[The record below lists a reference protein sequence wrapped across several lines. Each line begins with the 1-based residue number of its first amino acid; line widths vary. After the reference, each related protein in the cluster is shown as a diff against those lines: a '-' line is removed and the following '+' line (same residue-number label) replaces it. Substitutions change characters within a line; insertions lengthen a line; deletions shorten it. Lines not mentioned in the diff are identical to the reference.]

1 MMAPICNYS
10 ERISVD
16 WNPEFKDDAIIFGQK
31 ISHLFPNSN
40 LTDTTKFLKK
50 GDVFVLLPGENFEV
64 DFLINKIR
72 DKCPQAIVT
81 DKKIC
86 QLLGNLPQYCETF
99 VWDNLKDYI
108 GFIAAGFYNNPSDKL
123 DVTAVTGTDGK
134 TTVVN
139 LAASIFANS
148 FEDSAAI
155 GTLGVVIYRK
165 NQRKQVLQDYG
176 PANLTTPSAVIL
188 QSIFDKLR
196 NEKIG
201 KVFLEASSIGI
212 ISQRLQGTNIK
223 TAVFTNLGSDH
234 LDLHGNLGNLAHS
247 KSQLFSHPAL
257 TNIVFTGKN
266 RLQPLEV
273 HLVYEAIERS
283 DAKKISVGIKTFP
296 NKPTNLTSEI
306 LIVEKDV
313 SRFGTLVSV
322 IKNDKE
328 SEPFLIK
335 IFGKHNLE
343 NLSLVAGLLSDDLKT
358 SNAKKILGD
367 CRLPEGRFELLGG
380 ENLPL
385 VCIDFAHTPE
395 SLKVTLE
402 TLYRLKEKKSSH
414 LICVFGCGGNRDI
427 NKRPIM
433 GKIAASYADHGYITS
448 DNPREEPIDKISR
461 EIMSGIC
468 FKKKGDWI
476 LIPDRKKAIEA
487 AITKADKNDIV
498 LIAGK
503 GHEKTQQIKGIL
515 FEFCDKRV
523 VKDLIQSG
531 IN

>member
-1 MMAPICNYS
+1 MMNPIYNYS
-10 ERISVD
+10 EQISVD
-16 WNPEFKDDAIIFGQK
+16 WNPEFKEDAIIFGQK
-31 ISHLFPNSN
+31 LSHLFPNSS
-40 LTDTTKFLKK
+40 LTDTTKFIKK
-50 GDVFVLLPGENFEV
+50 GDVFVLLPGEKFGV

-72 DKCPQAIVT
+72 DKCPHAIVT
-81 DKKIC
+81 DKKIR
-86 QLLGNLPQYCETF
+86 QLLGNLPQYCKTF
-99 VWDNLKDYI
+99 FWDNLKDYI

-165 NQRKQVLQDYG
+165 KQRKQVLQGYD
-176 PANLTTPSAVIL
+176 PVNLTTPSAVIL

-212 ISQRLQGTNIK
+212 ITQRLQGTNIK

-234 LDLHGNLGNLAHS
+234 LDLHGDIGNLAYS

-257 TNIVFTGKN
+257 TKIVFTEKN
-266 RLQPLEV
+266 RFQHSETHV
-273 HLVYEAIERS
+273 VYDTIEKS
-283 DAKKISVGIKTFP
+283 DAKKISVGIKAFP

-306 LIVEKDV
+306 LIVEKNV
-313 SRFGTLVSV
+313 SRLGTLVSV
-322 IKNDKE
+322 IKDDKE

-335 IFGKHNLE
+335 IFGRHNLE
-343 NLSLVAGLLSDDLKT
+343 NLSLVAGILADDLKA
-358 SNAKKILGD
+358 SNAGKILRD
-367 CRLPEGRFELLGG
+367 CRLPEGRFELLDR

-395 SLKVTLE
+395 SLKVTLQ
-402 TLYRLKEKKSSH
+402 TLDRLKQKSSSN
-414 LICVFGCGGNRDI
+414 LICVFGCGGNRDA

-448 DNPREEPIDKISR
+448 DNPREEPINKISQD
-461 EIMSGIC
+461 IMSGIC
-468 FKKKGDWI
+468 LKKKGDWL
-476 LIPDRKKAIEA
+476 LIPDRRKAIET
-487 AITKADKNDIV
+487 AITNADKNDIV

-503 GHEKTQQIKGIL
+503 GHEKTQQIKGVL
-515 FEFCDKRV
+515 FEFCDKSV
-523 VKDLIQSG
+523 VEELIQKG
-531 IN
+531 IH

>member
-1 MMAPICNYS
+1 MMTPVYNHS
-10 ERISVD
+10 ERIAVD
-16 WNPEFKDDAIIFGQK
+16 WNPEFKDDAIIFGRK
-31 ISHLFPNSN
+31 LSHLFPNSN
-40 LTDTTKFLKK
+40 LTDTTKVIKK
-50 GDVFVLLPGENFEV
+50 GDVFVLIPGENFGV

-72 DKCPQAIVT
+72 DNCPHAIIT
-81 DKKIC
+81 DKKIRR
-86 QLLGNLPQYCETF
+86 LLGTLPQHCKTF
-99 VWDNLKDYI
+99 FWENLKDYI
-108 GFIAAGFYNNPSDKL
+108 GFIAAGFYNNPSDNL

-165 NQRKQVLQDYG
+165 KQRKQVLQGYD
-176 PANLTTPSAVIL
+176 PVNLTTPSAVIL

-212 ISQRLQGTNIK
+212 ITQRLQGTNIK

-234 LDLHGNLGNLAHS
+234 LDFHGNIGNLAYS

-257 TNIVFTGKN
+257 TNIVFTEKN
-266 RLQPLEV
+266 RFQHSEIDV
-273 HLVYEAIERS
+273 VYKAIEMS
-283 DAKKISVGIKTFP
+283 DAKKISVGIKAFP
-296 NKPTNLTSEI
+296 DKPAKLTSEI
-306 LIVEKDV
+306 LIAEKNV
-313 SRFGTLVSV
+313 SRLGTLVSV
-322 IKNDKE
+322 IKNDEE

-335 IFGKHNLE
+335 IFGRHNLE
-343 NLSLVAGLLSDDLKT
+343 NLSLVAGILADDLKA
-358 SNAKKILGD
+358 SNAGKILRD
-367 CRLPEGRFELLGG
+367 CRLPEGRFELLDR

-395 SLKVTLE
+395 SLKVTLQ
-402 TLYRLKEKKSSH
+402 TLDRLKQKSSSN
-414 LICVFGCGGNRDI
+414 LICVFGCGGNRDT

-448 DNPREEPIDKISR
+448 DNPREEPINKISQD
-461 EIMSGIC
+461 IMSGIC
-468 FKKKGDWI
+468 LKKKGDWL
-476 LIPDRKKAIEA
+476 LIPDRRQAIEA
-487 AITKADKNDIV
+487 AITNADKNDIV

-503 GHEKTQQIKGIL
+503 GHEKTQQIKGVF
-515 FEFCDKRV
+515 FEFCDKSV
-523 VKDLIQSG
+523 VEELIQKG
-531 IN
+531 IH

>member
-1 MMAPICNYS
+1 MMSPIYNYS

-16 WNPEFKDDAIIFGQK
+16 WNPEFKDDAISFGQK
-31 ISHLFPNSN
+31 ISRLFPNSN
-40 LTDTTKFLKK
+40 LTDTTTFLKK
-50 GDVFVLLPGENFEV
+50 GDIFVLLPGENFGV
-64 DFLINKIR
+64 DYLINKIR
-72 DKCPQAIVT
+72 DKCPHAIVT
-81 DKKIC
+81 DKKVR
-86 QLLGNLPQYCETF
+86 QLLGNLPRYCKTF
-99 VWDNLKDYI
+99 FWDNLKDYI

-165 NQRKQVLQDYG
+165 NQRKQVLQDYS
-176 PANLTTPSAVIL
+176 PINLTTPSAVIL
-188 QSIFDKLR
+188 QKIFDKLR

-212 ISQRLQGTNIK
+212 ITQRLQGTNIK
-223 TAVFTNLGSDH
+223 TAVFTNLGNDH
-234 LDLHGNLGNLAHS
+234 LDLHGNLGNLAYS

-257 TNIVFTGKN
+257 TNIVFAEKN
-266 RLQPLEV
+266 RLQHSEIHV
-273 HLVYEAIERS
+273 VYEAIERS
-283 DAKKISVGIKTFP
+283 GVKKTSVGITALPDKS
-296 NKPTNLTSEI
+296 TNLTSEI
-306 LIVEKDV
+306 MIVEKNV
-313 SRFGTLVSV
+313 SRFGTMVSV
-322 IKNDKE
+322 IKNAEE
-328 SEPFLIK
+328 SKPFLIK

-343 NLSLVAGLLSDDLKT
+343 NLSLVVGLLADELNV
-358 SNAKKILGD
+358 SNAEKILGD
-367 CRLPEGRFELLGG
+367 CKLPEGRFELFDR

-395 SLKVTLE
+395 SLKVTLQ
-402 TLYRLKEKKSSH
+402 TLNRLKENKSSN

-427 NKRPIM
+427 SKRPIM
-433 GKIAASYADHGYITS
+433 GKIAASYADFGYITS
-448 DNPREEPIDKISR
+448 DNPRKEPVDKISQ

-468 FKKKGDWI
+468 LKKKGDWL
-476 LIPDRKKAIEA
+476 LIPDRRKAIET

-498 LIAGK
+498 LIGGK
-503 GHEKTQQIKGIL
+503 GHEKTQQIKGVL

-523 VKDLIQSG
+523 VEDLIQKG

>member
-1 MMAPICNYS
+1 M
-10 ERISVD
+10 
-16 WNPEFKDDAIIFGQK
+16 
-31 ISHLFPNSN
+31 
-40 LTDTTKFLKK
+40 
-50 GDVFVLLPGENFEV
+50 LPGENFGV

-72 DKCPQAIVT
+72 DKCPHAIVT
-81 DKKIC
+81 DKKIR
-86 QLLGNLPQYCETF
+86 QLLGNLPQYCKTF
-99 VWDNLKDYI
+99 FWDNLKDYI

-165 NQRKQVLQDYG
+165 KNKESKCYRIMVRS
-176 PANLTTPSAVIL
+176 NLTTPSAVIL

-212 ISQRLQGTNIK
+212 ITQRLQGTNIK

-234 LDLHGNLGNLAHS
+234 LDLHGNLGNLAYS

-257 TNIVFTGKN
+257 TNIVFTEKN
-266 RLQPLEV
+266 RFQHSEIDV
-273 HLVYEAIERS
+273 VYEAIEKS
-283 DAKKISVGIKTFP
+283 DAKKISVGIKAFP
-296 NKPTNLTSEI
+296 DKPTNLTSEI
-306 LIVEKDV
+306 LIVEKNV

-335 IFGKHNLE
+335 IFGRHNLE
-343 NLSLVAGLLSDDLKT
+343 NLSLVAGLLADDLKA
-358 SNAKKILGD
+358 SNAGKILRD
-367 CRLPEGRFELLGG
+367 CRLPEGRFELLDR
-380 ENLPL
+380 ENFPL

-395 SLKVTLE
+395 SLKVTLQ
-402 TLYRLKEKKSSH
+402 TLNRLKQKSSSN
-414 LICVFGCGGNRDI
+414 LICVFGCGGNRDA

-433 GKIAASYADHGYITS
+433 GKNSS
-448 DNPREEPIDKISR
+448 LLCRSR
-461 EIMSGIC
+461 IHH
-468 FKKKGDWI
+468 F
-476 LIPDRKKAIEA
+476 R
-487 AITKADKNDIV
+487 
-498 LIAGK
+498 
-503 GHEKTQQIKGIL
+503 
-515 FEFCDKRV
+515 
-523 VKDLIQSG
+523 
-531 IN
+531 

>member
-1 MMAPICNYS
+1 MMSPIYNYS
-10 ERISVD
+10 ERIPVN
-16 WNPEFKDDAIIFGQK
+16 WNPESKDDAINFGQK

-50 GDVFVLLPGENFEV
+50 GDVFVLLPGEKFGV
-64 DFLINKIR
+64 DFLINKLR
-72 DKCPQAIVT
+72 DKCPHAIVT
-81 DKKIC
+81 DKKIR
-86 QLLGNLPQYCETF
+86 QLLGNLPQYCKTF
-99 VWDNLKDYI
+99 FWDNLKDYI

-139 LAASIFANS
+139 LAASVFANS

-165 NQRKQVLQDYG
+165 NQRKQVLQDYS
-176 PANLTTPSAVIL
+176 PANLTTPSAVVL
-188 QSIFDKLR
+188 QSIFEKLR
-196 NEKIG
+196 NEQIG

-212 ISQRLQGTNIK
+212 TTQRLQGTNIK

-234 LDLHGNLGNLAHS
+234 LDIHGDLGNLAYS
-247 KSQLFSHPAL
+247 KSQLFAHPAL
-257 TNIVFTGKN
+257 TNIVFTEKN
-266 RLQPLEV
+266 RFQHSEI
-273 HLVYEAIERS
+273 HAVYEAIERS
-283 DAKKISVGIKTFP
+283 DAKKISVGIKAFP

-306 LIVEKDV
+306 LIVEKNV
-313 SRFGTLVSV
+313 SRLGTMVSV
-322 IKNDKE
+322 IKNDEE

-343 NLSLVAGLLSDDLKT
+343 NLSLVAGLLPDDFKVG
-358 SNAKKILGD
+358 NAGKVLGD
-367 CRLPEGRFELLGG
+367 CRLPEGRFELLDK

-395 SLKVTLE
+395 SLKVTLQ
-402 TLYRLKEKKSSH
+402 TLGRLKEKRSSN

-427 NKRPIM
+427 KKRPIM

-448 DNPREEPIDKISR
+448 DNPREESIEKISQ

-468 FKKKGDWI
+468 LKKKGDWL
-476 LIPDRKKAIEA
+476 LIPDRRKAIEA
-487 AITKADKNDIV
+487 AITKADKDDIV

-503 GHEKTQQIKGIL
+503 GHEKTQQIKGVL

-523 VKDLIQSG
+523 AEEFIQKG

>member
-1 MMAPICNYS
+1 MMTPICNYS
-10 ERISVD
+10 EQISVD
-16 WNPEFKDDAIIFGQK
+16 WNPEFKEDAIIFGQK
-31 ISHLFPNSN
+31 LSHLFPNSS
-40 LTDTTKFLKK
+40 LTDTTKYIKK
-50 GDVFVLLPGENFEV
+50 GDVFVLLPGENFGV
-64 DFLINKIR
+64 DFLKNKIR
-72 DKCPQAIVT
+72 DKSPHAIVT
-81 DKKIC
+81 DKKIRR
-86 QLLGNLPQYCETF
+86 LLGNLPQYCKTF
-99 VWDNLKDYI
+99 FWDNLKDYV

-165 NQRKQVLQDYG
+165 KQRKQVLQDYG
-176 PANLTTPSAVIL
+176 PVNLTTPSAVIL

-196 NEKIG
+196 NEKIR

-212 ISQRLQGTNIK
+212 ITQRLQGTNIK

-234 LDLHGNLGNLAHS
+234 LDFHGDIGNLAYS

-257 TNIVFTGKN
+257 TNIVFTEKN
-266 RLQPLEV
+266 RFQHSEIDV
-273 HLVYEAIERS
+273 VYKAIEKS
-283 DAKKISVGIKTFP
+283 DAKKISVGIKAFP
-296 NKPTNLTSEI
+296 DKPTNLTSEV
-306 LIVEKDV
+306 LIVEKNV

-322 IKNDKE
+322 MKNDME

-343 NLSLVAGLLSDDLKT
+343 NLSLVAGLLSDDLKVG
-358 SNAKKILGD
+358 NAKKILGD
-367 CRLPEGRFELLGG
+367 CKLPEGRFELLDR

-395 SLKVTLE
+395 SLKVTLL
-402 TLYRLKEKKSSH
+402 TLDRLKEKKSSN

-427 NKRPIM
+427 NKRPMM
-433 GKIAASYADHGYITS
+433 GKIAASYADYGYITS
-448 DNPREEPIDKISR
+448 DNPREEPINKISQ

-468 FKKKGDWI
+468 LKKKSNWL
-476 LIPDRKKAIEA
+476 LIPDRGKAIEA
-487 AITKADKNDIV
+487 AITKAGKNDII

-503 GHEKTQQIKGIL
+503 GHEKTQQIKGVL
-515 FEFCDKRV
+515 FEFCDKKV
-523 VKDLIQSG
+523 VENLIQRG

>member
-1 MMAPICNYS
+1 MAPIYNYS
-10 ERISVD
+10 RRISVD
-16 WNPEFKDDAIIFGQK
+16 WNPKFKDDAIAFGQK

-40 LTDTTKFLKK
+40 LTDNTKFLKK
-50 GDVFVLLPGENFEV
+50 GDVFVLLPGENFGV

-72 DKCPQAIVT
+72 DYSPHAIIT
-81 DKKIC
+81 DKKIRR
-86 QLLGNLPQYCETF
+86 LLGNLPQYCKTF
-99 VWDNLKDYI
+99 FWENLKDYI
-108 GFIAAGFYNNPSDKL
+108 GFIAAGFYNNPSDEL
-123 DVTAVTGTDGK
+123 NVTAVTGTDGK

-139 LAASIFANS
+139 LAASILANS

-165 NQRKQVLQDYG
+165 NQKEVVLQDYG
-176 PANLTTPSAVIL
+176 PSNLTTPSAVIL
-188 QSIFDKLR
+188 QGIFDKLR

-212 ISQRLQGTNIK
+212 ITQRLQGTNIK

-234 LDLHGNLGNLAHS
+234 LDLHGNLGNLAYS

-257 TNIVFTGKN
+257 TNIVFTEKN
-266 RLQPLEV
+266 RFKHSEIQ
-273 HLVYEAIERS
+273 LVYETIEKS
-283 DAKKISVGIKTFP
+283 DAKKISVGIKAFP
-296 NKPTNLTSEI
+296 DKSSNLTSKI
-306 LIVEKDV
+306 LVVEKNV
-313 SRFGTLVSV
+313 SRLGTLVSV
-322 IKNDKE
+322 IKNNEE
-328 SEPFLIK
+328 SEPFIIK

-343 NLSLVAGLLSDDLKT
+343 NLSLVAGILADNLT
-358 SNAKKILGD
+358 VSNAGAILRD
-367 CRLPEGRFELLGG
+367 CRLPEGRFDLLDR

-395 SLKVTLE
+395 SLKVTLQ
-402 TLYRLKEKKSSH
+402 TLDRLKKKSSSN

-427 NKRPIM
+427 KKRPVM

-448 DNPREEPIDKISR
+448 DNPREESIDKISQD
-461 EIMSGIC
+461 IMSGIC
-468 FKKKGDWI
+468 LKKKSSW
-476 LIPDRKKAIEA
+476 LPIPDRRKAIEV

-503 GHEKTQQIKGIL
+503 GHEKTQQIKGVL

-523 VKDLIQSG
+523 VEELIEKG

>member
-1 MMAPICNYS
+1 MMTPIYNYS

-50 GDVFVLLPGENFEV
+50 GDVFVLLPGENFGV

-72 DKCPQAIVT
+72 DKCPHAIVT
-81 DKKIC
+81 DKKIRR
-86 QLLGNLPQYCETF
+86 LLGNLPQYCKTF
-99 VWDNLKDYI
+99 FWDNLKDYI

-165 NQRKQVLQDYG
+165 KQRKQVLQDYG
-176 PANLTTPSAVIL
+176 PVNLTTPSAVIL

-212 ISQRLQGTNIK
+212 ITQRLQGTNIK

-234 LDLHGNLGNLAHS
+234 LDLHGNLGNLAYS

-257 TNIVFTGKN
+257 TNIVFTEKN
-266 RLQPLEV
+266 RFQHSEIDV
-273 HLVYEAIERS
+273 VYEAIEKS
-283 DAKKISVGIKTFP
+283 DAKKISVGIKAFP

-306 LIVEKDV
+306 LIVEKNV

-335 IFGKHNLE
+335 IFGRHNLE
-343 NLSLVAGLLSDDLKT
+343 NLSLVAGILADDLKA
-358 SNAKKILGD
+358 SNAGKILRD
-367 CRLPEGRFELLGG
+367 CRLPEGRFELLDR

-395 SLKVTLE
+395 SLKVTLQ
-402 TLYRLKEKKSSH
+402 TLDRLKQKSSSN
-414 LICVFGCGGNRDI
+414 LICVFGCGGNRDT

-448 DNPREEPIDKISR
+448 DNPREEPINKISQD
-461 EIMSGIC
+461 IMSGIC
-468 FKKKGDWI
+468 LKKKGDWL
-476 LIPDRKKAIEA
+476 LIPDRRKAIEA
-487 AITKADKNDIV
+487 AITNADKNDIV

-503 GHEKTQQIKGIL
+503 GHEKTQQIKGVL
-515 FEFCDKRV
+515 FEFCDKSV
-523 VKDLIQSG
+523 VEELIQKG
-531 IN
+531 IH

>member
-1 MMAPICNYS
+1 MTPVYNYS
-10 ERISVD
+10 ERIPVD

-31 ISHLFPNSN
+31 ISQLFPNSK
-40 LTDTTKFLKK
+40 LTDTTTFLKK
-50 GDVFVLLPGENFEV
+50 GDVFVLLPGENFGV

-72 DKCPQAIVT
+72 DKCPHAIVA
-81 DKKIC
+81 DKKIRE
-86 QLLGNLPQYCETF
+86 LPGKLPRYCKTYF
-99 VWDNLKDYI
+99 WDNLKDYI

-134 TTVVN
+134 TTIVN
-139 LAASIFANS
+139 LAAGIFANS
-148 FEDSAAI
+148 LEDSAAI

-165 NQRKQVLQDYG
+165 NQRKQVLQDYSL
-176 PANLTTPSAVIL
+176 ASLTTPSSVML

-196 NEKIG
+196 NEKVG

-212 ISQRLQGTNIK
+212 ITQRLQGTNIK

-234 LDLHGNLGNLAHS
+234 LDLHGNLGNLAYS

-257 TNIVFTGKN
+257 TNIVFTEKN
-266 RLQPLEV
+266 RSQPSEI

-283 DAKKISVGIKTFP
+283 DAKKTPVGIKSFP
-296 NKPTNLTSEI
+296 DKPTKLISEI
-306 LIVEKDV
+306 LIVEKNV
-313 SRFGTLVSV
+313 SRLGTLVSL
-322 IKNDKE
+322 IKNDEE

-343 NLSLVAGLLSDDLKT
+343 NLSLVAGLLADDLKA
-358 SNAKKILGD
+358 SNAENILGD
-367 CRLPEGRFELLGG
+367 CKLPEGRFELLDG

-395 SLKVTLE
+395 SLKVTLQ
-402 TLYRLKEKKSSH
+402 TLDRLKEKKSSN

-448 DNPREEPIDKISR
+448 DNPRKEPIDKISR
-461 EIMSGIC
+461 EILSGIC
-468 FKKKGDWI
+468 LKKKSDWL
-476 LIPDRKKAIEA
+476 LIADRRKAIEA
-487 AITKADKNDIV
+487 AITKADKDDIV

-503 GHEKTQQIKGIL
+503 GHEKTQQIKGIF

-523 VKDLIQSG
+523 VEDLIQKGVS
-531 IN
+531 